1 MTLLLLLP
9 PSETKRDGGAPGSAL
24 DVDALL
30 DADDAAMRDARLSTL
45 ASLEQLVAGDAAH
58 AARALGV
65 GPKIAE
71 TELAR
76 DRAVRTSPVMPA
88 LERYTGVLFDA
99 LDAPTLSAAARERA
113 GRHVRIHSALL
124 GLLGADDPVPAYRL
138 SHSSRLPG
146 GSLKRR
152 WVPAIGAALERHEG
166 PLVDLRSEGYGALGP
181 LPARPDAVF
190 VRVVAEAADGAVR
203 ALNHFNKKSKGLLV
217 RDLLEHGTLPDDVD
231 GLIEAAADTGW
242 TLRRGAPGELEL
254 VAREG

>member
-30 DADDAAMRDARLSTL
+30 DAHDAAMRDARLGTL
-45 ASLEQLVAGDAAH
+45 ASLEQLVTGDDAH

-65 GPKIAE
+65 GHKIAAA
-71 TELAR
+71 ELAR

-99 LDAPTLSAAARERA
+99 LDAPTLSAAARARA

-124 GLLGADDPVPAYRL
+124 GLVGAEDAVPAYRL

-146 GSLKRR
+146 ASLKRR
-152 WVPAIGAALERHEG
+152 WVPPIAAALERHDG
-166 PLVDLRSEGYGALGP
+166 PIVDLRSEGYCSLGP
-181 LPARPDAVF
+181 LPVRPDALF

-203 ALNHFNKKSKGLLV
+203 ALNHFNKKSKGLFV
-217 RDLLEHGTLPDDVD
+217 RDLLERDSMPDDVE
-231 GLIEAAADTGW
+231 GLIGAAADAGW

-254 VAREG
+254 VARAG